1 MSEPTNV
8 AIRSPTSPK
17 PSLPQSYNLIE
28 SYLSEH
34 AVLVRARE
42 AQKRDATIDV
52 LSKWHLSDRRTVWI
66 KRLEGRGPRQVHLSL
81 REAGNRPTVFRRK
94 GGPWEKPREEAP
106 AALGGRGSYRLLR
119 DGALSR
125 AAGSPKAGDL
135 LVFFLLLPQQWFH

>member
-1 MSEPTNV
+1 MSEPTNG

-52 LSKWHLSDRRTVWI
+52 LSK
-66 KRLEGRGPRQVHLSL
+66 
-81 REAGNRPTVFRRK
+81 
-94 GGPWEKPREEAP
+94 
-106 AALGGRGSYRLLR
+106 
-119 DGALSR
+119 
-125 AAGSPKAGDL
+125 
-135 LVFFLLLPQQWFH
+135 